1 MPSNTRLNLPRNT
14 RLNLPKNT
22 RLNLPRNTSLNLPR
36 NTPLNLPSYPPQTV
50 TEASNIPN
58 IQLLWCPEH
67 HICLLQQVTTQHTAA
82 TSTTIASDLG
92 CPAEATAGQV
102 GQTSMRVDAS
112 TIYSKKSI
120 QSNTSKIELPY
131 VCMCVCVCNNTN
143 RASSR
148 ATWVHLFWEQYNTK
162 QRYYCPP
169 AGGAISLPEWAI
181 VS

>member
-1 MPSNTRLNLPRNT
+1 MPNNTRLNLPRNT
-14 RLNLPKNT
+14 
-22 RLNLPRNTSLNLPR
+22 
-36 NTPLNLPSYPPQTV
+36 PLNIPSYPPQTV
-50 TEASNIPN
+50 TGASNVPN
-58 IQLLWCPEH
+58 IQLLWCPKH
-67 HICLLQQVTTQHTAA
+67 HICLLQQVTTPQTAA
-82 TSTTIASDLG
+82 TSTTIASDLV

-120 QSNTSKIELPY
+120 PSNMSKLSFP
-131 VCMCVCVCNNTN
+131 VCVRVCVCNNTN

-169 AGGAISLPEWAI
+169 AGGVMSLPE
-181 VS
+181 